1 MNRKQLILKQLK
13 TKARAFGF
21 SKKELE
27 SVAEAISNNLD
38 LEDDASDE
46 DVNAEIETAV
56 DAVLPFLKVSQ
67 SAANRAIQAF
77 RAAHP
82 VDGNGDGHEG
92 NDGDDGDDDP
102 ANQDPDASKKGQKKG
117 KKAQTTANDD
127 DTPAWAKSLL
137 DANKAL
143 QDRLDKIEGANTA
156 DKRQSQL
163 EKLLKDTGSFGKR
176 TLSAFKRMQF
186 KDDEEFEEFLE
197 EVQSDLEELN
207 QERANDGLSK
217 LGSVPNTKG
226 KKKPDEEDEVEPMTE
241 DELDELANGF

>member
-13 TKARAFGF
+13 TKAKAFGF
-21 SKKELE
+21 NKKELE
-27 SVAEAISNNLD
+27 SVAESISSNLD

-46 DVNAEIETAV
+46 DVNAAIETAV

-77 RAAHP
+77 RDAHP
-82 VDGNGDGHEG
+82 VDGDGDGE
-92 NDGDDGDDDP
+92 GDDDDDDDDDSQKP
-102 ANQDPDASKKGQKKG
+102 SASKKSQKKG
-117 KKAQTTANDD
+117 KKAKTTNDDDD
-127 DTPAWAKSLL
+127 DTPAWAKSLI
-137 DANKAL
+137 DSNKAL
-143 QDRLDKIEGANTA
+143 RERLERIEGASTA

-176 TLSAFKRMQF
+176 TMNAFKRMKF

-226 KKKPDEEDEVEPMTE
+226 KKKSEEDNEVEPMNE
-241 DELDELANGF
+241 DELTELANGF